1 MSMTSLDIYSIRKN
15 QQRKKHSFQQKKQKK
30 QQNYIDRQ
38 KRIADKMSLHLCIN
52 NILTEHSA
60 VNSRKFRKKSLK
72 KQKGCCK
79 FGGSFSN

>member
-1 MSMTSLDIYSIRKN
+1 MPSLNIYSIRKN
-15 QQRKKHSFQQKKQKK
+15 QQRKKRNFQQKKQ
-30 QQNYIDRQ
+30 QNHTDRQ
-38 KRIADKMSLHLCIN
+38 KRIADKTSIHLSIN
-52 NILTEHSA
+52 KTQSQKSA

>member
-15 QQRKKHSFQQKKQKK
+15 QQRKKRS
-30 QQNYIDRQ
+30 YRQ
-38 KRIADKMSLHLCIN
+38 KRIADKTSIHLRIN

-72 KQKGCCK
+72 KQKGQRK
-79 FGGSFSN
+79 FLH